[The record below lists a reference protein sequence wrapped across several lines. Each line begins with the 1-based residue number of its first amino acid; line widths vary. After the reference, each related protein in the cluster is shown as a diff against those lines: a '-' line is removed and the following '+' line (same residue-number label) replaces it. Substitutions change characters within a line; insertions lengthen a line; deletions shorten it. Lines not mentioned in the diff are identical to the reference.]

1 MNRTEFKKIIKE
13 AILELVDE
21 GKISVSSP
29 SSKLSVQQSSS
40 SIKEKSNHLSE
51 MIKANA
57 QNVSATKGKNSQEAA
72 LLGLLADTASTTFV
86 RQKETEEFGY
96 TSEEKDRFDAM
107 FPDALKEHFNKLF
120 K

>member
-1 MNRTEFKKIIKE
+1 MNRAEFKKVIKE

-21 GKISVSSP
+21 GKIKISSP
-29 SSKLSVQQSSS
+29 SSLSVQPGNN
-40 SIKEKSNHLSE
+40 SIKDKSNHLSE
-51 MIKANA
+51 MIRANA
-57 QNVSATKGKNSQEAA
+57 ENLSSRKGKDSKEVA

-96 TSEEKDRFDAM
+96 TSEEKERFDSM